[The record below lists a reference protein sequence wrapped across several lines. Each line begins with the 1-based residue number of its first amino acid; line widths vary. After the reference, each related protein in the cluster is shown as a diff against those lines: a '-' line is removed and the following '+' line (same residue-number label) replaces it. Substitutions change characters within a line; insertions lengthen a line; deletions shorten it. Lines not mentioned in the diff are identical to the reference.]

1 VVGCLDNSIT
11 MKSSRVT
18 EWERSD
24 KTLRDGVSLKGSDD
38 RTVTRE

>member
-18 EWERSD
+18 EWERSEKD
-24 KTLRDGVSLKGSDD
+24 AAGWC
-38 RTVTRE
+38 